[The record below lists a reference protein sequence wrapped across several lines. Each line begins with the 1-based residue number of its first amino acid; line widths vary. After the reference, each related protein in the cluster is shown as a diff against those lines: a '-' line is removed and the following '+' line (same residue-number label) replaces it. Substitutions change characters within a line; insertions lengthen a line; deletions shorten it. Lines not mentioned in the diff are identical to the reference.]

1 MNNTLQDFLNGQLD
15 TLHAEHLYKPL
26 TTVTS
31 AVGARVRIAGSE
43 RELINL
49 SSNNYLGLAGDMRL
63 RQAASEAALAIGA
76 GGGAVRPIIGNLQL
90 HNDLEKLI
98 AEFKHVEDVLVFQS
112 GFTANAGTIPTIT
125 DADDAIITDSL
136 NHASIIDGCRL
147 SKAKRAIYQHCD
159 MDSLEDALKNAMGA
173 KKRLVITD
181 GVFSMDGDVA
191 PLDQICALAERYDA
205 AVMVD
210 DAHGSG
216 VMGKNGRGT
225 AYHFGVHQKIDIQL
239 GTLSKAVGVVGGYIA
254 GSSALIDFLKQRAR
268 PFLFSTGCPPA
279 VAAAC
284 IKGIELMRDEP
295 ELSERL
301 WANTKYWQE
310 GLQKLGFGIGVTQ
323 TPITP
328 VMIGDEAKTQ
338 EAQRLL
344 RDEGILALAIVFP
357 TVGRGKARLRTMPTA
372 AHTNADFDEA
382 LGAFERVGKKLGLI

>member
-125 DADDAIITDSL
+125 DAEDAIITDSL

-147 SKAKRAIYQHCD
+147 SKAKRTIYQHCD
-159 MDSLEDALKNAMGA
+159 MDSLEDALKNAMSA

-181 GVFSMDGDVA
+181 GVFSMDGDIA

-284 IKGIELMRDEP
+284 IMA
-295 ELSERL
+295 LS
-301 WANTKYWQE
+301 
-310 GLQKLGFGIGVTQ
+310 
-323 TPITP
+323 
-328 VMIGDEAKTQ
+328 
-338 EAQRLL
+338 
-344 RDEGILALAIVFP
+344 
-357 TVGRGKARLRTMPTA
+357 
-372 AHTNADFDEA
+372 
-382 LGAFERVGKKLGLI
+382 

>member
-1 MNNTLQDFLNGQLD
+1 MNNTLQDFLKGQLD

-295 ELSERL
+295 ELSEKL

-372 AHTNADFDEA
+372 AHTDADFDEA
-382 LGAFERVGKKLGLI
+382 LAAFERVGKKLGLI

>member
-1 MNNTLQDFLNGQLD
+1 MNNTLQDFLKGQLD

-63 RQAASEAALAIGA
+63 RQAASDAALAIGA

-159 MDSLEDALKNAMGA
+159 MDSLEDALKNVMGA
-173 KKRLVITD
+173 KKRLIITD

-382 LGAFERVGKKLGLI
+382 LAAFESVGKKLRLI

>member
-1 MNNTLQDFLNGQLD
+1 MNNTLQDFLKAQLD

-31 AVGARVRIAGSE
+31 AVGARVTIAGSE

-49 SSNNYLGLAGDMRL
+49 SSNNYLGLAGDPQL
-63 RQAASEAALAIGA
+63 RQAAADAALAIGA

-90 HNDLEKLI
+90 HDDLEKLI
-98 AEFKHVEDVLVFQS
+98 AEFKHVEDVLVFPS
-112 GFTANAGTIPTIT
+112 GFTSNAGTIPTIT
-125 DADDAIITDSL
+125 DADDTIITDSL

-147 SKAKRAIYQHCD
+147 SKAKRMIYQHCD
-159 MDSLEDALKNAMGA
+159 MNSLEDALKNATES
-173 KKRLVITD
+173 KKRLIITD

-216 VMGKNGRGT
+216 VMGQNGRGT

-254 GSSALIDFLKQRAR
+254 GSSALVDFLKQRAR
-268 PFLFSTGCPPA
+268 PFLFSTGNPPA
-279 VAAAC
+279 VIAAC
-284 IKGIELMRDEP
+284 IKGIERMRDEP

-310 GLQKLGFGIGVTQ
+310 GLRKLGFDTGVTQ

-344 RDEGILALAIVFP
+344 REEGVLALAIVFP
-357 TVGRGKARLRTMPTA
+357 TVARGKARLRTMPTA
-372 AHTNADFDEA
+372 AHTQADFDEA
-382 LGAFERVGKKLGLI
+382 LAAFERVGKKLGLI